1 MHIVECHSYYP
12 PYMGG
17 VERVIFN
24 LSENFIKFEHECSII
39 CFNHE
44 NKNKFKEE
52 IINGVKIYRLPY
64 AFKIGNTPVSP
75 KYFSFLKKF
84 LKEHDVDVIHTHMP
98 TPFTSDISIY
108 LAKRYNISS
117 CLTYHCDVD
126 IGSLMHNIIGRTY
139 ELSLLRRT
147 LNSVDIIVA
156 LTRKYVNKISY
167 VLPNYKNK
175 VKIIPNGIATTLFNP
190 YIPYKDLEEK
200 MGIKNKPK
208 LLFVGLL
215 DQYHRYKG
223 LDVLINAMKIV
234 KKEIPSTVL
243 IIVGS
248 GVLREEYEKLAKEL
262 DLSKNIVFTG
272 RISDNDLLKYYA
284 MSDLFILPSLTK
296 AESFPIVSLE
306 AMSSGVP
313 IITTPVSGLTDII
326 TNRKEGLFVKT
337 RDTNSLADAIISL
350 LEGGELRSEMSR
362 NARDLTIKHYDWN
375 IVAKRYLDIFNF
387 KNSKR

>member
-24 LSENFIKFEHECSII
+24 LSKNFIKFGHECSII

-52 IINGVKIYRLPY
+52 IIDGVKIYRLPY
-64 AFKIGNTPVSP
+64 AFKIGNTPVST
-75 KYFSFLKKF
+75 KYFPFLKKF

-108 LAKRYNISS
+108 LARRYNISS

-126 IGSLMHNIIGRTY
+126 IGSLMHNIIGRIY
-139 ELSLLRRT
+139 DFSLLRRT
-147 LNSVDIIVA
+147 LNSADIIIA
-156 LTRKYVNKISY
+156 LTRKYANEISY
-167 VLPNYKNK
+167 ILPNYKNK
-175 VKIIPNGIATTLFNP
+175 VKIIPNGIDTSLFNP
-190 YIPYKDLEEK
+190 YIPYDDLEK
-200 MGIKNKPK
+200 KKGIKNKPK

-223 LDVLINAMKIV
+223 LDLLINAMKIV
-234 KKEIPSTVL
+234 KQEIPSTVL

-248 GVLREEYEKLAKEL
+248 GALQEEYEKLAKEL

-284 MSDLFILPSLTK
+284 MSNLFILPSLTK

-306 AMSSGVP
+306 AMSCGVP
-313 IITTPVSGLTDII
+313 IITTPVSGLTDVI
-326 TNRKEGLFVKT
+326 TNRREGLFVKKG
-337 RDTNSLADAIISL
+337 DTNSLANAIISL
-350 LEGGELRSEMSR
+350 LKDNELRSRVSR
-362 NARDLTIKHYDWN
+362 NARELVIKYYDWGAIAN
-375 IVAKRYLDIFNF
+375 KYLGVF
-387 KNSKR
+387 KTL